1 MNELYQHANL
11 KIIAGL
17 VTPSASAAGF
27 LVLPE
32 VLAKGLQNLREWVQR
47 YNVLTKTDEASKK
60 DPNYKQHGATIS
72 EWVGHAKLDFA
83 DAQEQF
89 KSENE
94 ENLRQRALQ
103 YLESTDR
110 PRQAEGARMVV
121 EHLSRW
127 LRVKPDKMKSHGAD
141 MKTGT
146 GTGYDFFITTV
157 DQTDLP
163 KILGDNA
170 AQLSKAMKLVES
182 SKEKKKERN

>member
-32 VLAKGLQNLREWVQR
+32 VLAKGLQNLRVWVQR
-47 YNVLTKTDEASKK
+47 YNVLTKIDKACKM
-60 DPNYKQHGATIS
+60 DPNYKQHDAIRLQ
-72 EWVGHAKLDFA
+72 WVEDAKLDFT
-83 DAQEQF
+83 DAREQL
-89 KSENE
+89 KSKKE
-94 ENLRQRALQ
+94 EPFQKLALQ
-103 YLESTDR
+103 CLESTDR
-110 PRQAEGARMVV
+110 PKQAEGARMVI

-127 LRVKPDKMKSHGAD
+127 LRVEPDKMESHGAD

-146 GTGYDFFITTV
+146 DTGYDFFITTV

-163 KILGDNA
+163 KILGGNA